1 MDTNYRV
8 DYRVGWSKT
17 SVAITLAVFA
27 VVIGIIVGLL
37 IEGTPIVSVEFL
49 ILGLVLI
56 CLLYVASYAPIR
68 IELTPN
74 TLIIHRVLG
83 STRIPIDSISGC
95 ERYYPA
101 FLMKVCGSGGFCG
114 SLGWYRTTETGPFV
128 SYVTDWHKAILIDA
142 GTKKYMVSCN
152 NPDKLVVDI
161 NVFLTISTIK
171 A

>member
-1 MDTNYRV
+1 MYT

-49 ILGLVLI
+49 IIGLVLI
-56 CLLYVASYAPIR
+56 CLLYVASYAPVR
-68 IELTPN
+68 IELSDN
-74 TLIIHRVLG
+74 ILIIHRMLG
-83 STRIPIDSISGC
+83 ATRIPIDSSSRC
-95 ERYYPA
+95 ERYYPP

-142 GTKKYMVSCN
+142 GTKKYMISCN
-152 NPDKLVVDI
+152 NPDKLVADLDYLRMMLQ
-161 NVFLTISTIK
+161 NQFR
-171 A
+171 

>member
-1 MDTNYRV
+1 MDKI
-8 DYRVGWSKT
+8 YRVGWSKT

-49 ILGLVLI
+49 IIGLVVI
-56 CLLYVASYAPIR
+56 CLLYVASYAPVR
-68 IELTPN
+68 IELSDN
-74 TLIIHRVLG
+74 ILIIHRMLG
-83 STRIPIDSISGC
+83 ATRIPIDSIARC

-142 GTKKYMVSCN
+142 GTKMYMISCN
-152 NPDKLVVDI
+152 NPDKLVADLERLKNI
-161 NVFLTISTIK
+161 
-171 A
+171 

>member
-56 CLLYVASYAPIR
+56 IGCWDQPGSQSTVFPAVKGIIR
-68 IELTPN
+68 
-74 TLIIHRVLG
+74 
-83 STRIPIDSISGC
+83 
-95 ERYYPA
+95 
-101 FLMKVCGSGGFCG
+101 
-114 SLGWYRTTETGPFV
+114 PF
-128 SYVTDWHKAILIDA
+128 
-142 GTKKYMVSCN
+142 
-152 NPDKLVVDI
+152 
-161 NVFLTISTIK
+161 
-171 A
+171 

>member
-1 MDTNYRV
+1 MYT
-8 DYRVGWSKT
+8 DYHVGWSKT

-49 ILGLVLI
+49 IIGLVLI
-56 CLLYVASYAPIR
+56 CLLYVASYAPTR
-68 IELTPN
+68 IELSDSM
-74 TLIIHRVLG
+74 LIIHRVLG

-95 ERYYPA
+95 ERYYPT

-114 SLGWYRTTETGPFV
+114 SLGWYRTTATGPFV

-142 GTKKYMVSCN
+142 GTKKYMISCN
-152 NPDKLVVDI
+152 NPDKLVADLDYLRMMPQ
-161 NVFLTISTIK
+161 NQFR
-171 A
+171 

>member
-1 MDTNYRV
+1 MKQILTHKNYMDTN
-8 DYRVGWSKT
+8 YRVGWSKT

-49 ILGLVLI
+49 IIGLVLI
-56 CLLYVASYAPIR
+56 CLLYVASYAP
-68 IELTPN
+68 
-74 TLIIHRVLG
+74 
-83 STRIPIDSISGC
+83 TRI
-95 ERYYPA
+95 
-101 FLMKVCGSGGFCG
+101 
-114 SLGWYRTTETGPFV
+114 ETGPFV

-161 NVFLTISTIK
+161 DELKNT
-171 A
+171 

>member
-1 MDTNYRV
+1 MDKN
-8 DYRVGWSKT
+8 YRVGWSRT

-37 IEGTPIVSVEFL
+37 IEETPIVSAKFL
-49 ILGLVLI
+49 IIGLVLI
-56 CLLYVASYAPIR
+56 CLLYVASYAPVR
-68 IELTPN
+68 IELSGN
-74 TLIIHRVLG
+74 TLTIHRMLG
-83 STRIPIDSISGC
+83 STRIPIDSISRC

-128 SYVTDWHKAILIDA
+128 SYVTDWHNAILIDA

-152 NPDKLVVDI
+152 NPDKLIADLERLKNI
-161 NVFLTISTIK
+161 
-171 A
+171 

>member
-1 MDTNYRV
+1 MYT

-49 ILGLVLI
+49 IIGLVLI
-56 CLLYVASYAPIR
+56 CLLYVASYAPVR
-68 IELTPN
+68 IELSDN
-74 TLIIHRVLG
+74 ILIIHRMLG
-83 STRIPIDSISGC
+83 ATRIPIDSSSRC

-142 GTKKYMVSCN
+142 GTKKYMISCN
-152 NPDKLVVDI
+152 NPDKLVADLDYLRMMPQ
-161 NVFLTISTIK
+161 NQFR
-171 A
+171 